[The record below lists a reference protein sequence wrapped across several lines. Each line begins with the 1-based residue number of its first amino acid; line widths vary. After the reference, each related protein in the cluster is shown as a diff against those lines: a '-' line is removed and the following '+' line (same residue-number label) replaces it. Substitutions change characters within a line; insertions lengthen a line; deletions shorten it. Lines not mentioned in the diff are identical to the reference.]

1 MRHTKGMMR
10 ALGVTLVAGAAAC
23 SSGGAETAGAG
34 DTAAGAAPA
43 TTQAAGGP
51 ITGRMSGWHEASQK
65 AAAMMVEKYG
75 QPAEE
80 TATMLVWHNAGPWKR
95 TVISK
100 EAVQHD
106 FPMPHPDVMEQVIN
120 YEVPADKFDELAAYD
135 GSVIVERTKGEI
147 SARCDKE
154 AANFLALNLAHD
166 IVTGKQTVAGARQ
179 EYAAQIKAM
188 MAKQPAPYTEGLKF
202 DVPTRNVGFSD
213 EPAPGMRKGM

>member
-1 MRHTKGMMR
+1 MQHTKGMVR
-10 ALGVTLVAGAAAC
+10 ALGVTLVAGVAAC
-23 SSGGAETAGAG
+23 APGGADTARAG
-34 DTAAGAAPA
+34 DSAVGAAPA
-43 TTQAAGGP
+43 NAQAAGGP
-51 ITGRMSGWHEASQK
+51 IAERMGGWHEASRT

-80 TATMLVWHNAGPWKR
+80 TATMLVWHNTGPWKR

-100 EAVQHD
+100 EAVQHN

-120 YEVPADKFDELAAYD
+120 YDVPADKFDELAAYD
-135 GSVIVERTKGEI
+135 GSVIVERTKGEL

-179 EYAAQIKAM
+179 AYAGQIKAM

-202 DVPTRNVGFSD
+202 DVPTGKVGFTD
-213 EPAPGMRKGM
+213 EPAKGM